1 MPLLYRSG
9 DFVYYHDDNGQKKLG
24 RLRSILKNHDGYYQL
39 RIQKILEYSDLPG
52 NLKGLSRQRRSITSE
67 V

>member
-1 MPLLYRSG
+1 LYRSG

-24 RLRSILKNHDGYYQL
+24 RLRSILKNDDGYYQL

-52 NLKGLSRQRRSITSE
+52 NLKGLPRQRRSITGE
-67 V
+67 IWL